1 MSSFEISLVALLC
14 LVLGFILGMWLQYL
28 LPEHHLSKESQDTV
42 KLGAGMVATMS
53 ALILGLLVSSAKSSF
68 DVMSSGIVQ
77 VSAKVILLDHTLAQ
91 YGPEAKA
98 TRDQLKR
105 AVAASIENIWPME
118 RTGVSD
124 LSPSE
129 RANGL
134 EIVQARLRELAPQN
148 NAQSL
153 LFAQAQQLAIDLAQT
168 RWLLIEEAQ
177 NQLPFPLLVL
187 LVFWLVLLFV
197 SFGLFA
203 PCNATVLT
211 VLFIGACSV
220 SSAVF
225 LVLELNRPLDGFI
238 KTSNVPMLNAL
249 QHLDQPLAR

>member
-1 MSSFEISLVALLC
+1 VGLISTGSIFSGALL
-14 LVLGFILGMWLQYL
+14 GMKLQTR
-28 LPEHHLSKESQDTV
+28 LPKHHLSEKSQDVV
-42 KLGAGMVATMS
+42 KLSAGMIATLT
-53 ALILGLLVSSAKSSF
+53 ALVLGLLVSSAKSSF